1 MSGSG
6 GNGVGAGKLGDGR
19 TGLLVLNMV
28 VAFVLEVALFFAF
41 ATWALLSFPQAPVA
55 AVLVTVAV
63 LAVLW
68 GMFMSP
74 KARFRV
80 RWPGHPMVVGV
91 LAGVGA
97 VALAAVGLI
106 GWAVGLAALGVVKIV
121 LAYAV
126 GRAGDGSQ
134 WA

>member
-1 MSGSG
+1 MTG
-6 GNGVGAGKLGDGR
+6 GGRNGNARMGDGR
-19 TGLLVLNMV
+19 NGLLVLNMV

-41 ATWALLSFPQAPVA
+41 ATWAMLSFPQAAVA

-63 LAVLW
+63 LAVVW

-91 LAGVGA
+91 LAGVGVVALVVVGQPGWA
-97 VALAAVGLI
+97 VALAA
-106 GWAVGLAALGVVKIV
+106 LGVAKIV
-121 LAYAV
+121 LAYAA

>member
-1 MSGSG
+1 MSGG
-6 GNGVGAGKLGDGR
+6 GANGPGNIGDGR
-19 TGLLVLNMV
+19 PGLLVLNMV

-41 ATWALLSFPQAPVA
+41 ATWAMLSFPQAPVA

-63 LAVLW
+63 LAVAW

-80 RWPGHPMVVGV
+80 RWPGHPMVVAV
-91 LAGVGA
+91 LAGAGA
-97 VALAAVGLI
+97 VALAAVGLA
-106 GWAVGLAALGVVKIV
+106 GWAMGLAALGVAKIV

-126 GRAGDGSQ
+126 GRAGHGSQ

>member
-1 MSGSG
+1 MTRSG
-6 GNGVGAGKLGDGR
+6 GGR
-19 TGLLVLNMV
+19 SGLLVLNMV
-28 VAFVLEVALFFAF
+28 AAFVLEVALFFAF
-41 ATWALLSFPQAPVA
+41 ATWAMLSFPQAAVA
-55 AVLVTVAV
+55 AVVVTVAV

-91 LAGVGA
+91 VAGIGALALAVVGLAG
-97 VALAAVGLI
+97 
-106 GWAVGLAALGVVKIV
+106 WAIGLAALGAAKTV

-126 GRAGDGSQ
+126 GRAGDASQ